1 MEYDR
6 VFCTQYT
13 PPCMKNTHF
22 DFKIAFS
29 IMSYLRLI
37 KWIQNFLWLKY
48 SYLMPLVQLNP
59 HQLVAVEPLTLLVLL
74 QSKK

>member
-29 IMSYLRLI
+29 IVAYLRLI
-37 KWIQNFLWLKY
+37 K
-48 SYLMPLVQLNP
+48 LNTK
-59 HQLVAVEPLTLLVLL
+59 LPLTYILLPAALGATEPTPACGGGTVDTTGIAA
-74 QSKK
+74 K